1 MNEFTLEQVIRFA
14 RSSNLRNSE
23 VINSYEDIVNIVNLV
38 LIELHSRFL
47 IRQNV
52 VEIPLERDKSIY
64 DILDYIKD
72 IGGNDKMTEV
82 ELLKVKE
89 DVLKDLEPKLQELA
103 NIAKSIGENSIKKQ
117 SYAKG
122 IFLNT
127 CDFVIY
133 NNTIYQA
140 KLPFMIT
147 GNFETDKNNLV
158 NYSSILAKG

>member
-1 MNEFTLEQVIRFA
+1 MNEFTVEQVIKFA

-23 VINSYEDIVNIVNLV
+23 AINSYEDIVNIINLV

-52 VEIPLERDKSIY
+52 VEIPLEQNKAIY
-64 DILDYIKD
+64 DILEYIEKE
-72 IGGNDKMTEV
+72 GKGTMSEV
-82 ELLKVKE
+82 ELLKVKD
-89 DVLKDLEPKLQELA
+89 DVIKALEPKLESII
-103 NIAKSIGENSIKKQ
+103 NDIKSVGETSIKKQ
-117 SYAKG
+117 SYTRG

-140 KLPFMIT
+140 KLPFMIS
-147 GNFETDKNNLV
+147 GDFNADKSKLV
-158 NYSSILAKG
+158 NYSSLLAKA